1 MSPLKIGRDLV
12 RLRDVNVRLE
22 TWRIVIRETIFFF
35 FFPQK
40 GLAIKCTI
48 SAVR

>member
-35 FFPQK
+35 FFTK
-40 GLAIKCTI
+40 RIGYKVYSI
-48 SAVR
+48 SS